1 MNNCRRR
8 RRRPV
13 PWLLGAALLVST
25 GVLAAVAPSAV
36 AGASRKPDHRALQ
49 IRAAQSRA
57 GVATA
62 ATVWLCRPGMRDDP
76 CASSLATTV
85 VTASGATSVVTENPK
100 ASKFDCFYIYP
111 TVSAETSVNADLR
124 VQTAE
129 TAAAIAQASRF
140 STVCRVFAPM
150 YRQITLAGLL
160 TLPTAASSP
169 EVIAYDS
176 IRSGFEDYL
185 AHYNDGRPVVF
196 IGHSQGAAML
206 IMLLQHFV
214 DESSALRRRLVLALI
229 LGGNVVVH
237 TGWLTGGS
245 FKHIPTCTAYGEKG
259 CVIAYSTF
267 PGLPPSSSLFG
278 RPGQGVSLLSGQF
291 TTHELQ
297 VVCVNPAAIGG
308 GTGELSPY
316 FPSEGLEAT
325 PWVFFP
331 KLYSARC
338 ESSSGATWLQVTKS
352 SGVSDHRPVV
362 KETDGSD
369 WGYHPYDVNLA
380 LGNLVADTAAAEA
393 SWFKGARS
401 K

>member
-1 MNNCRRR
+1 
-8 RRRPV
+8 
-13 PWLLGAALLVST
+13 
-25 GVLAAVAPSAV
+25 
-36 AGASRKPDHRALQ
+36 
-49 IRAAQSRA
+49 
-57 GVATA
+57 
-62 ATVWLCRPGMRDDP
+62 
-76 CASSLATTV
+76 
-85 VTASGATSVVTENPK
+85 
-100 ASKFDCFYIYP
+100 
-111 TVSAETSVNADLR
+111 
-124 VQTAE
+124 
-129 TAAAIAQASRF
+129 
-140 STVCRVFAPM
+140 
-150 YRQITLAGLL
+150 
-160 TLPTAASSP
+160 
-169 EVIAYDS
+169 
-176 IRSGFEDYL
+176 
-185 AHYNDGRPVVF
+185 
-196 IGHSQGAAML
+196 
-206 IMLLQHFV
+206 
-214 DESSALRRRLVLALI
+214 
-229 LGGNVVVH
+229 
-237 TGWLTGGS
+237 
-245 FKHIPTCTAYGEKG
+245 
-259 CVIAYSTF
+259 
-267 PGLPPSSSLFG
+267 
-278 RPGQGVSLLSGQF
+278 VSLLSGQF